1 MKDHGNKTIE
11 LDSFLKGSLGR
22 YTELIRLCFQHK
34 WIASLGAV
42 STVLCT
48 PLPVEKWWGKTLCP
62 GLDTH
67 TRLPEGMHS
76 FSSKLRTMVGWI
88 ETTLR
93 ETVNLTKGLVGRQRK
108 SELPNSQ

>member
-48 PLPVEKWWGKTLCP
+48 PLPMRKSVGRPFFQGW
-62 GLDTH
+62 TH
-67 TRLPEGMHS
+67 TH
-76 FSSKLRTMVGWI
+76 TMFNGPQAAD
-88 ETTLR
+88 
-93 ETVNLTKGLVGRQRK
+93 LVGEFEIRT
-108 SELPNSQ
+108 NI

>member
-1 MKDHGNKTIE
+1 MKDHGNKPIE

-48 PLPVEKWWGKTLCP
+48 PLLNKVKNTISTIRVDPCEYKGH
-62 GLDTH
+62 TH
-67 TRLPEGMHS
+67 THTL
-76 FSSKLRTMVGWI
+76 I
-88 ETTLR
+88 EMR
-93 ETVNLTKGLVGRQRK
+93 KGCHTPTWVK
-108 SELPNSQ
+108 

>member
-1 MKDHGNKTIE
+1 MFLKSAETSGALRVGCKAKLQKNSARFGEGNMKDHGNKPIE

-48 PLPVEKWWGKTLCP
+48 PLLKK
-62 GLDTH
+62 
-67 TRLPEGMHS
+67 
-76 FSSKLRTMVGWI
+76 
-88 ETTLR
+88 
-93 ETVNLTKGLVGRQRK
+93 
-108 SELPNSQ
+108 